1 MRRSIAVKISVY
13 VGVLVLVISAG
24 IGIFASYRSMS
35 AVTKQ
40 VEAALIMQAEE
51 AAEILEN
58 RFQIQLT
65 ALETIAARP
74 ELASMNWAL
83 QEPILKSE
91 NERLG
96 LYQAIGVVDRSGFAR
111 YTDGSSMNIADR
123 DHVIRSLRGESVVS
137 DVLVGRAE
145 GSLGIMYAVPITN
158 NGQVVGALLGRRDGW
173 ALNDITDRLGFGE
186 MGWSL
191 VLDSDGR
198 IMAHPIRDYV
208 IEQRNVLTDT
218 DNLADAGRAIAA
230 MGKGNTGDVRYEL
243 DGTQRIVA
251 YTPVPATDWMIGV
264 GAMES
269 DVLAD
274 VTSLRNYFIGLTAI
288 FLVLGVTIGIL
299 VARQV
304 AKPLQ
309 QVQAVIEAVA
319 DGDLTRRVEINSKD
333 EIGAVA
339 NALNRTMDSMT
350 EVLGLTT
357 ETTAQLAATS
367 ERLASTSQEASAS
380 VQEVASTA
388 NQFSSTLDLM
398 NSNAQAMNETVQ
410 GVSRQADEGTRAI
423 ADIIEKMRGLQENTQ
438 RMAGQ
443 VSSLGSLSDQI
454 GLIANTIS
462 SIAEQTNL
470 LALNAAIEAARAGEH
485 GRGFAVV
492 AGEVRELAEQSA
504 KATTDIE
511 SLIRQIQ
518 SGISTTVQGISEG
531 SAQAEN
537 ALSSVNQSSKV
548 LNEILAAI
556 EEIDYQVNEL
566 SASLAEINFCWQ
578 EIASTSEAQAASVQH
593 VAAAAQD
600 LMNLGTR
607 LSEIIQHFKLEG

>member
-1 MRRSIAVKISVY
+1 VRRSIAVKISVY

-74 ELASMNWAL
+74 EIASMNWAL

-137 DVLVGRAE
+137 DVLVGRAD
-145 GSLGIMYAVPITN
+145 GSLVIMYAVPITN

-230 MGKGNTGDVRYEL
+230 LGMGNTGVVRYEL

-350 EVLGLTT
+350 EVLGL
-357 ETTAQLAATS
+357 
-367 ERLASTSQEASAS
+367 ASTSQEASAS

-438 RMAGQ
+438 RMAEQ

-566 SASLAEINFCWQ
+566 SASLAEINLGGQ
-578 EIASTSEAQAASVQH
+578 EIASTSEEQAASVQQ